1 MRALGKLSYSTICE
15 LFKKKLTELGYPAVE
30 FGLHSLR
37 AGGATAVAN
46 AGVPDRLFKRHGR
59 WKSDNA
65 KVGYIDDSAERRL
78 SVSKSIGF
86 YPFLFVYLFC
96 LRHYQDRD

>member
-1 MRALGKLSYSTICE
+1 MQTFCSDQLPKLRRELRTSGKLCYSTLCE

-46 AGVPDRLFKRHGR
+46 AGVPDRLFKRHGGGG
-59 WKSDNA
+59 WTMLKMA
-65 KVGYIDDSAERRL
+65 QL
-78 SVSKSIGF
+78 SVFKSIGKV
-86 YPFLFVYLFC
+86 LSGS
-96 LRHYQDRD
+96 